1 MDDKFDGAL
10 VSYNEKTHPDGSTP
24 GRSFA
29 FALSHVQFIKPEYRP
44 LLTETIQSLQLLEKQ
59 KAMLIELTL
68 RLFFLVVL
76 LYMFDQ
82 AL

>member
-44 LLTETIQSLQLLEKQ
+44 KLTKTLQGLHLLERQ

-68 RLFFLVVL
+68 RLFFMFVL
-76 LYMFDQ
+76 LYMFEQ
-82 AL
+82 IL